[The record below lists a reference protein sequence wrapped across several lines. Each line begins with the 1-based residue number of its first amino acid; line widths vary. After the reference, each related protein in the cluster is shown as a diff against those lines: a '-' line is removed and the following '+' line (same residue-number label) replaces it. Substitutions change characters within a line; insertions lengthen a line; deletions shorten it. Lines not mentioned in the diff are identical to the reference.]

1 MRIDTTMLDMVN
13 KFERL
18 VYAAL
23 MLLLMIVLGFSLAE
37 LCWLLVINLNNP
49 PPLLLEN
56 HELTNLLGVFLLIL
70 IGIELLD
77 TIKAYF
83 IENTIHF
90 EIVILL
96 AIVAIA
102 RKVILL
108 DPASAAKPE
117 FIGMELIGIGVVV
130 LGLAGAY
137 YLIKKAGGIG
147 VGEHEE
153 GRTP

>member
-1 MRIDTTMLDMVN
+1 MLNFVN
-13 KFERL
+13 KFERF
-18 VYAAL
+18 VYAVL
-23 MLLLMIVLGFSLAE
+23 MILLMIVLGFSIVE
-37 LCWLLVINLNNP
+37 LCWLLVKSLNNP

-83 IENTIHF
+83 KENAIHF
-90 EIVILL
+90 EIVLLL
-96 AIVAIA
+96 AIVAVA

-108 DPASAAKPE
+108 DPATASHPE
-117 FIGMELIGIGVVV
+117 YFGFELIGIGVVI

-137 YLIKKAGGIG
+137 FLIKKAGGIV
-147 VGEHEE
+147 VGDHDK
-153 GRTP
+153 GKPPG

>member
-1 MRIDTTMLDMVN
+1 MLDVVN
-13 KFERL
+13 KFERF
-18 VYAAL
+18 VYAVL
-23 MLLLMIVLGFSLAE
+23 MILLMIVLGFSIVE
-37 LCWLLVINLNNP
+37 LCWLLVISLNNP

-83 IENTIHF
+83 KENAIHF

-96 AIVAIA
+96 AIVAVA

-108 DPASAAKPE
+108 DPATASHPE
-117 FIGMELIGIGVVV
+117 YFGFELIGIGVVI

-137 YLIKKAGGIG
+137 FLIKKAGGFV
-147 VGEHEE
+147 VGDHDK
-153 GRTP
+153 GKPPV

>member
-1 MRIDTTMLDMVN
+1 MLDVVN
-13 KFERL
+13 KFERF
-18 VYAAL
+18 VYAVL
-23 MLLLMIVLGFSLAE
+23 MILLMIVLGFSIVE
-37 LCWLLVINLNNP
+37 LCWLLVISLNNP

-83 IENTIHF
+83 KENAIHF

-96 AIVAIA
+96 AIVALA

-108 DPASAAKPE
+108 DPASAPQPE
-117 FIGMELIGIGVVV
+117 FIGLELIGIGVVI

-137 YLIKKAGGIG
+137 FLIKKAGGIV
-147 VGEHEE
+147 VGDNEE
-153 GRTP
+153 EKPPR

>member
-1 MRIDTTMLDMVN
+1 MLELVN
-13 KFERL
+13 KFERI

-23 MLLLMIVLGFSLAE
+23 MLLLMIVLGFSIVE
-37 LCWLLVINLNNP
+37 LCWLLVINLTNP
-49 PPLLLEN
+49 PPMLLEN

-70 IGIELLD
+70 IGVELLD

-83 IENTIHF
+83 KENAIHF

-96 AIVAIA
+96 AIVAIS

-108 DPASAAKPE
+108 DPSSAPQPE
-117 FIGMELIGIGVVV
+117 FIGIELIGIGVVV

-137 YLIKKAGGIG
+137 FLIKKAGGIVIG
-147 VGEHEE
+147 NHEE
-153 GRTP
+153 GNV

>member
-1 MRIDTTMLDMVN
+1 MLDMVN
-13 KFERL
+13 KFERF
-18 VYAAL
+18 VYAIL
-23 MLLLMIVLGFSLAE
+23 MILLMIVLGFSIVE
-37 LCWLLVINLNNP
+37 LCWLLVTSLNNP
-49 PPLLLEN
+49 PPMLLEN

-83 IENTIHF
+83 KENAIHF

-108 DPASAAKPE
+108 DPASAPKPE
-117 FIGMELIGIGVVV
+117 FIGMELIGIGAVI

-137 YLIKKAGGIG
+137 YLIRKAGGLG
-147 VGEHEE
+147 AGEHEE
-153 GRTP
+153 GSPP

>member
-1 MRIDTTMLDMVN
+1 MLELVN
-13 KFERL
+13 KFERI

-23 MLLLMIVLGFSLAE
+23 MLLLMIVLGFSIVE
-37 LCWLLVINLNNP
+37 LCWILVINLTNP
-49 PPLLLEN
+49 PPMLLEN
-56 HELTNLLGVFLLIL
+56 HELTNVLGVFLLIL
-70 IGIELLD
+70 IGVELLD

-83 IENTIHF
+83 KENAIHF

-96 AIVAIA
+96 AIVAIS

-108 DPASAAKPE
+108 DPSSTPQPE

-137 YLIKKAGGIG
+137 FLIKKAGGIVIG
-147 VGEHEE
+147 DLEE
-153 GRTP
+153 GNV

>member
-1 MRIDTTMLDMVN
+1 MLELVN
-13 KFERL
+13 KFERI

-23 MLLLMIVLGFSLAE
+23 MLLLMIVLGFSIVE
-37 LCWLLVINLNNP
+37 LCWLLVINLTNP
-49 PPLLLEN
+49 PPMLLEN
-56 HELTNLLGVFLLIL
+56 HELTNVLGVFLLIL
-70 IGIELLD
+70 IGVELLD

-83 IENTIHF
+83 KENAIHF

-96 AIVAIA
+96 AIVAIS

-108 DPASAAKPE
+108 DPSSAPQPE

-137 YLIKKAGGIG
+137 FLIKKAGGIVIG
-147 VGEHEE
+147 DHEE
-153 GRTP
+153 GNV

>member
-1 MRIDTTMLDMVN
+1 MLDMVN

-18 VYAAL
+18 VYGIL
-23 MLLLMIVLGFSLAE
+23 MLLLTIVLGFSLVE
-37 LCWLLVINLNNP
+37 LCWLLVVNLTNV

-83 IENTIHF
+83 KENAIHF

-108 DPASAAKPE
+108 DPTAAPQPE
-117 FIGMELIGIGVVV
+117 YIGMELIGIGVVII
-130 LGLAGAY
+130 GLAGAY
-137 YLIKKAGGIG
+137 YLIKRAGGMG
-147 VGEHEE
+147 VGEKREE
-153 GRTP
+153 KV

>member
-1 MRIDTTMLDMVN
+1 MLELVN
-13 KFERL
+13 KFERF

-23 MLLLMIVLGFSLAE
+23 MLLLMIVLGFSVVE
-37 LCWLLVINLNNP
+37 LCWLLVISLTNP

-56 HELTNLLGVFLLIL
+56 HELTNVLGVFLLIL
-70 IGIELLD
+70 IGVELLD

-83 IENTIHF
+83 NENTIHF

-108 DPASAAKPE
+108 DPAAAPGPE
-117 FIGMELIGIGVVV
+117 FVGFELIGIGVVV
-130 LGLAGAY
+130 VGLAGAY
-137 YLIKKAGGIG
+137 FLIKKARGIVIG
-147 VGEHEE
+147 DHEE
-153 GRTP
+153 GNV

>member
-1 MRIDTTMLDMVN
+1 MLDVVN
-13 KFERL
+13 KFERA

-23 MLLLMIVLGFSLAE
+23 MVLLMVVVVFSLLE
-37 LCWLLVINLNNP
+37 LCWLLVVSLSNP

-56 HELTNLLGVFLLIL
+56 HELTNVLGAFLLIL

-83 IENTIHF
+83 KENAIHF

-108 DPASAAKPE
+108 DPTAAPSPE
-117 FIGMELIGIGVVV
+117 SFGFELIGFGVIV

-137 YLIKKAGGIG
+137 YLIKKAGGI
-147 VGEHEE
+147 VVSENEE
-153 GRTP
+153 KKTLL

>member
-1 MRIDTTMLDMVN
+1 MLELVD
-13 KFERL
+13 KFERI
-18 VYAAL
+18 VYAVL
-23 MLLLMIVLGFSLAE
+23 MLLLMVVLLFAIGE
-37 LCWLLVINLNNP
+37 LCYLLISSLTNP
-49 PPLLLEN
+49 PPMLLEN
-56 HELTNLLGVFLLIL
+56 HELTNVLGVFLLIL

-83 IENTIHF
+83 LENAIHF

-108 DPASAAKPE
+108 DPASAPNPE

-137 YLIKKAGGIG
+137 FLIKKAGGIV
-147 VGEHEE
+147 VGGHVE
-153 GRTP
+153 GKPPV